1 MQTTTFRPATPHD
14 CHTIAKLYQIASDG
28 VTDYV
33 WSTLANDY
41 PGLQPLEI
49 GAKRYADETNVFGYT
64 HCILA
69 ERDGTTV
76 GMMNT
81 FPIAPALNDSLP
93 TEADRQPLDH
103 EPDILAPYNLEAP
116 NTWYICALAVFP
128 EFRRQGIGTQF
139 LTIAH
144 QQAQTQGF
152 DTLSLLCFE
161 QNTKAVKLYQRQGFT
176 TLDRTLVVPHPLI
189 HYTGDLLLMTAPV
202 KDFAQDT
209 ADNRK

>member
-1 MQTTTFRPATPHD
+1 
-14 CHTIAKLYQIASDG
+14 
-28 VTDYV
+28 
-33 WSTLANDY
+33 
-41 PGLQPLEI
+41 LQPLEI

-64 HCILA
+64 HCIMA
-69 ERDGTTV
+69 ECNGTTL

-81 FPIAPALNDSLP
+81 FSIAPAADAPSS
-93 TEADRQPLDH
+93 TEPAPEQPAH
-103 EPDILAPYNLEAP
+103 EPDVLAPYNLEAP

-128 EFRRQGIGTQF
+128 EFRRQGVGTQC

-161 QNTKAVKLYQRQGFT
+161 QNTEAVKLYQRQGFII
-176 TLDRTLVVPHPLI
+176 LDRTPVVPHPLI

-202 KDFAQDT
+202 RDFGQDT
-209 ADNRK
+209 VDNRQ